1 MICVRNPFATANMI
15 PSHFVQGELPSTKQT
30 YGGLWKLAAPSVAE
44 LVLTS
49 LIGMVD
55 TQMVSGLGDSA
66 IAAVALVAQPRMLV
80 LSIFM
85 AMNVGLTATL
95 ARRKGEGRQDAAQ
108 HTLRSI
114 LWLMLLFSVGIT
126 VIAELIA
133 EPLMLFAGANE
144 DTLALSCTYYRIF
157 IAVTPL
163 QVMLMALGASQ
174 RGIGNTKIVMYV
186 NIVGNLVN
194 VFLNWLLIH
203 GNLGMPAMG
212 VAGAALASSIGVCV
226 SALGMLISVLLPKSY
241 LRLSF
246 RKTWLPNREIIRAV
260 TKVGGNAIIEQM
272 AMRVGFFL
280 TAMMIAHL
288 GTQTLAA
295 HNICMQMLNLTW
307 TVAEGLSVAS
317 TSLVGQNLGKKRPD
331 LSMLYGKAAK
341 RVALLASAGLVT
353 ITILFRYQFIALFTS
368 KSDPAVISMCAT
380 IMLWVAFFQPFQM
393 GAVVIMGS
401 LRGAGD
407 TRFVSSIT
415 MITLGVVRP
424 AISALCIYALGFGVY
439 GAWMG
444 MYADMIV
451 RMILSFYRFSQ
462 GKWMT
467 IKL

>member
-1 MICVRNPFATANMI
+1 MI
-15 PSHFVQGELPSTKQT
+15 PARFVQGELPSSRQT

-80 LSIFM
+80 LSLFM

-95 ARRKGEGRQDAAQ
+95 ARRKGEGRQEAAR
-108 HTLRSI
+108 HTLRSM
-114 LWLMLLFSVGIT
+114 LWIMVLASIGIT
-126 VIAELIA
+126 VLAELIA

-144 DTLALSCTYYRIF
+144 ETLSLSCTYYRIF
-157 IAVTPL
+157 IAVTPI
-163 QVMLMALGASQ
+163 QVLLMALSASQ

-186 NIVGNLVN
+186 NIVGNLAN

-212 VAGAALASSIGVCV
+212 VAGAALASAIGVCV
-226 SALGMLISVLLPKSY
+226 SALGILISVLLPRSY
-241 LRLSF
+241 LRLTL
-246 RKTWLPNREIIRAV
+246 RKSWLPNGEIVRAV
-260 TKVGGNAIIEQM
+260 AKVGGNAIIEQM
-272 AMRVGFFL
+272 AMRIGFFL
-280 TAMMIAHL
+280 SAMMIAHL
-288 GTQTLAA
+288 GTGTLAA

-307 TVAEGLSVAS
+307 TVAEGLSIAS

-341 RVALLASAGLVT
+341 RVALIASAALVS
-353 ITILFRYQFIALFTS
+353 ITIVFRYQFISLFTS
-368 KSDPAVISMCAT
+368 KSDPSVISMCAI

-407 TRFVSSIT
+407 TRFVSAIT
-415 MITLGVVRP
+415 MITIGIVRP
-424 AISALCIYALGFGVY
+424 AISALCIYGLGLGVY
-439 GAWMG
+439 GAWLG

-451 RMILSFYRFSQ
+451 RMILSFHRFSQ

>member
-1 MICVRNPFATANMI
+1 MRNPFTVANMI
-15 PSHFVQGELPSTKQT
+15 PSRFVQGDLPGSRQT
-30 YGGLWKLAAPSVAE
+30 YGNLWKLAAPSVAE

-55 TQMVSGLGDSA
+55 TQMVSGLGDAA
-66 IAAVALVAQPRMLV
+66 ITAVALVAQPRMLV
-80 LSIFM
+80 LSLFM
-85 AMNVGLTATL
+85 AINVGLTATL
-95 ARRKGEGRQDAAQ
+95 ARRKGEGRREAAR

-114 LWLMLLFSVGIT
+114 LWIMVLASVAVT
-126 VIAELIA
+126 VVAELIA
-133 EPLMLFAGANE
+133 EPMMIFAGANE
-144 DTLALSCTYYRIF
+144 ETLALSCTYYRIF
-157 IAVTPL
+157 IAVTPI
-163 QVMLMALGASQ
+163 QVMLMALCASQ
-174 RGIGNTKIVMYV
+174 RGIGNTKVVMYV
-186 NIVGNLVN
+186 NVVGNLTN
-194 VFLNWLLIH
+194 VFLNYLLIH
-203 GNLGMPAMG
+203 GNLGAPAMG
-212 VAGAALASSIGVCV
+212 VAGAALASAIGVCV
-226 SALGMLISVLLPKSY
+226 SAVGILISVLLPKSY
-241 LRLSF
+241 LRLTF
-246 RKTWLPNREIIRAV
+246 RKTWLPDREIIRAV
-260 TKVGGNAIIEQM
+260 TKVGGNAMIEQI

-280 TAMMIAHL
+280 TAKMIAHL
-288 GTQTLAA
+288 GTGTMAA

-307 TVAEGLSVAS
+307 TVAEGLSVAA

-341 RVALLASAGLVT
+341 RVALLASAVLVT

-368 KSDPAVISMCAT
+368 KSDPSVISMCAV

-407 TRFVSSIT
+407 TRFVSAIT
-415 MITLGVVRP
+415 MITIGVVRP
-424 AISALCIYALGFGVY
+424 VMTALCIYGLGLGVY

-451 RMILSFYRFSQ
+451 RMIFAFHRFSQ

>member
-1 MICVRNPFATANMI
+1 MI
-15 PSHFVQGELPSTKQT
+15 PARFVQGELPSSRQT
-30 YGGLWKLAAPSVAE
+30 YGGLWKIAAPSVAE

-80 LSIFM
+80 LSLFM

-95 ARRKGEGRQDAAQ
+95 ARRKGEGRQEAAR
-108 HTLRSI
+108 HTLRSM
-114 LWLMLLFSVGIT
+114 LWIMVLASIGIT
-126 VIAELIA
+126 VLAELIA

-144 DTLALSCTYYRIF
+144 ETLSLSCTYYRIF
-157 IAVTPL
+157 IAVTPI
-163 QVMLMALGASQ
+163 QVLLMALSASQ

-186 NIVGNLVN
+186 NIVGNLAN

-212 VAGAALASSIGVCV
+212 VAGAALASAIGVCV
-226 SALGMLISVLLPKSY
+226 SALGILISVLLPRSY
-241 LRLSF
+241 LRLTL
-246 RKTWLPNREIIRAV
+246 RKSWLPNGEIVRAV
-260 TKVGGNAIIEQM
+260 AKVGGNAIIEQM
-272 AMRVGFFL
+272 AMRIGFFL
-280 TAMMIAHL
+280 SAMMIAHL
-288 GTQTLAA
+288 GTGTLAA

-307 TVAEGLSVAS
+307 TVAEGLSIAS

-341 RVALLASAGLVT
+341 RVALIASAALVS
-353 ITILFRYQFIALFTS
+353 ITIVFRYQFISLFTS
-368 KSDPAVISMCAT
+368 KSDPSVISMCAI

-407 TRFVSSIT
+407 TRFVSAIT
-415 MITLGVVRP
+415 MITIGIVRP
-424 AISALCIYALGFGVY
+424 AISALCIYGLGLGVY
-439 GAWMG
+439 GAWLG

-451 RMILSFYRFSQ
+451 RMILSFHRFSQ

>member
-1 MICVRNPFATANMI
+1 MICLRNPFATANMI
-15 PSHFVQGELPSTKQT
+15 PSHFVQGELPGTKQT

-114 LWLMLLFSVGIT
+114 LWIMLLFSVGIT

-163 QVMLMALGASQ
+163 QVLLMALGASQ

-186 NIVGNLVN
+186 NIGGNLVN

-246 RKTWLPNREIIRAV
+246 RKTWLPNREILRAV

-424 AISALCIYALGFGVY
+424 AVSALCIYALGFGVY

>member
-1 MICVRNPFATANMI
+1 MI
-15 PSHFVQGELPSTKQT
+15 PSHFVQGDLPSTKQT

-114 LWLMLLFSVGIT
+114 LWIMLLFSAGIT

-157 IAVTPL
+157 IAVTPI
-163 QVMLMALGASQ
+163 QVLLMALSASQ
-174 RGIGNTKIVMYV
+174 RGIGNTKVVMYV

-212 VAGAALASSIGVCV
+212 VAGAALASAIGVCV

-241 LRLSF
+241 LRLTF

-317 TSLVGQNLGKKRPD
+317 TSLVGQNLGRKRPD

-341 RVALLASAGLVT
+341 RVALLASAVLVT
-353 ITILFRYQFIALFTS
+353 VTILFRYQFIALFTS
-368 KSDPAVISMCAT
+368 KSDPKVISMCAI

-407 TRFVSSIT
+407 TRFVSAIT

-424 AISALCIYALGFGVY
+424 AVSALCIYVLGLGVY
-439 GAWMG
+439 GAWIG

-451 RMILSFYRFSQ
+451 RMIFAFYRFSQ
-462 GKWMT
+462 GKWMS

>member
-1 MICVRNPFATANMI
+1 MICVRNPFTTSNMI
-15 PSHFVQGELPSTKQT
+15 PSHFVQGELPDTKQT
-30 YGGLWKLAAPSVAE
+30 YSKLWKLAAPSVAE

-55 TQMVSGLGDSA
+55 TQMVSGLGDAA
-66 IAAVALVAQPRMLV
+66 IAAVAMVAQPRMLV
-80 LSIFM
+80 LSLFM
-85 AMNVGLTATL
+85 AMNVGVTATL
-95 ARRKGEGRQDAAQ
+95 ARRKGEGRQEAAQ

-114 LWLMLLFSVGIT
+114 LWIMLLISVGIT
-126 VIAELIA
+126 VVAELIA

-157 IAVTPL
+157 IAVTPI
-163 QVMLMALGASQ
+163 QVLLMVLSASQ

-212 VAGAALASSIGVCV
+212 VAGAALASAIGVCV
-226 SALGMLISVLLPKSY
+226 SALGILISVLLPRSY
-241 LRLSF
+241 LHLSF

-280 TAMMIAHL
+280 SAIMIPYL
-288 GTQTLAA
+288 GTQTMAA

-317 TSLVGQNLGKKRPD
+317 TSLVGQNLGRNRPD

-341 RVALLASAGLVT
+341 RMALLASVVLVI
-353 ITILFRYQFIALFTS
+353 ITVVFRYQFIALFTS
-368 KSDPAVISMCAT
+368 KSDPAVISMCASV
-380 IMLWVAFFQPFQM
+380 MLCVAFFQPFQM

-407 TRFVSSIT
+407 TRFVSTIT
-415 MITLGVVRP
+415 MLTIGLVRP
-424 AISALCIYALGFGVY
+424 AISALCIYGIGMGVY

-444 MYADMIV
+444 MYVDMIV